1 MKTMRMMNGL
11 IAATLLLAAACAGE
25 PDDGDDGDSAGYS
38 AIASD
43 QARGLGIDSYL
54 VRHQGGVSQVQLLD
68 IDGQELGVLTVNET
82 PEAQSAKFVGA
93 GSSTSVVMSA
103 SKDGYSIAV
112 DGEARIHVTAD
123 QEGNVDQGV
132 QADLS
137 DVEGELAL
145 LAATM
150 NDGVHVMAVPADQAA
165 YMLSD
170 CPWWVS
176 LLACAGC
183 ATVGE
188 FIAPCITC
196 GACLA
201 SYLV

>member
-1 MKTMRMMNGL
+1 MKTMRMMTGL
-11 IAATLLLAAACAGE
+11 IAATMLLAAACAGE

-82 PEAQSAKFVGA
+82 PESQSASFVGA
-93 GSSTSVVMSA
+93 GSPNSVVMSA
-103 SKDGYSIAV
+103 SEAGYSIAV
-112 DGEARIHVTAD
+112 NGATRVHVTAD
-123 QEGNVDQGV
+123 EAGNVDQGV

-165 YMLSD
+165 YIVTD
-170 CPWWVS
+170 CPWYVS

-188 FIAPCITC
+188 FIAPCIAC